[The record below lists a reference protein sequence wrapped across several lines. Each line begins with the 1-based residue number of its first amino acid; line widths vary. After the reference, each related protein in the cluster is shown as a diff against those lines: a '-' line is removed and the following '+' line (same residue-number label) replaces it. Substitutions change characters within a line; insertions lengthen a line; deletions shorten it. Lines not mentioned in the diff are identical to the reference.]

1 MASKATLSIACAAAL
16 LMAPMHG
23 AAEVSV
29 TEKPSVVE
37 YKTFDPTRPPA
48 DMPPLKDDEAA
59 VTQSSFECSVG
70 MRCRIVSRAEDA
82 GQCRVSLKVNGVE
95 VSTQLKVVIWLPQA
109 APAKL
114 TAHEEGHRRIAQR
127 VYKEADAAARRL
139 ARALNGRTLTA
150 VGPDCHV
157 AETRASQSAAD
168 EYCHDYLE
176 LTNQRAGRIGE
187 IYDRLTAHGTRAEPA
202 EDEAIRQAFVED
214 DKLKSTTRPAG

>member
-1 MASKATLSIACAAAL
+1 MT
-16 LMAPMHG
+16 
-23 AAEVSV
+23 V
-29 TEKPSVVE
+29 TEKPPIVE
-37 YKTFDPTRPPA
+37 YKTFDPARPLA

-70 MRCRIVSRAEDA
+70 MRCRIVSRGEDA

-95 VSTQLKVVIWLPQA
+95 VTTQLRIVIWIPQA

-114 TAHEEGHRRIAQR
+114 AAHEEGHRRIAQR
-127 VYKEADAAARRL
+127 VYKEADASARRS
-139 ARALNGRTLTA
+139 ARALDGRTLTA
-150 VGPDCHV
+150 VGPDCRA

-168 EYCHDYLE
+168 QYCHDYLE

-202 EDEAIRQAFVED
+202 EDEAIRQAFAED
-214 DKLKSTTRPAG
+214 DKLKGTSQPARKSDS